1 MNNLK
6 KIQNTFQNYLFQQ
19 NSSKEAVISC
29 EEILNNDLH
38 SLIISTNK
46 ISAEERLAVYSYAY
60 QAHLIDALSE
70 HYPMLK
76 LYLGDEQFEAL
87 SLSYIKKHPSTYR
100 SIRWFGDQL
109 SSFLAENTF
118 YRTFP
123 YLSELAQFE
132 WTQSL
137 VFDALNSQI
146 LTLEEISTVPL
157 EQWATMQFTSHP
169 SVYRLNLS
177 WNIVEIW
184 QALKE
189 NQTPPEPTSQ
199 STLLVLWRN
208 NFINQYCVL
217 TDDEA
222 WAMDAMLNCASF
234 SEICEGL
241 CQWHDVETTALH
253 AASLLK
259 GWILS
264 GLIAELSFPKFS
276 IYI

>member
-19 NSSKEAVISC
+19 NSNAPAVIPS
-29 EEILNNDLH
+29 EDILNNDLH
-38 SLIISTNK
+38 SLILSTDK
-46 ISAEERLAVYSYAY
+46 ISAEERLAIYSHAY
-60 QAHLIDALSE
+60 RAHLIDALSE
-70 HYPMLK
+70 HFSMLK
-76 LYLGDEQFEAL
+76 SYLGDEQFEAL
-87 SLSYIKKHPSTYR
+87 SLTYIKQHPSTYR

-109 SSFLAENTF
+109 SFFLAENTA
-118 YRTFP
+118 YRNFS

-137 VFDALNSQI
+137 VFDALDSRI
-146 LTLEEISTVPL
+146 LTLEAISKVPP

-169 SVYRLNLS
+169 SIHRLNLS

-189 NQTPPEPTSQ
+189 NQTPPEPTSK

-217 TDDEA
+217 TEDEA
-222 WAMDAMLNCASF
+222 WAMDAMLNRASF

-241 CQWHDVETTALH
+241 CQWHDVETTSLH

-264 GLIAELSFPKFS
+264 GLIMELSFS
-276 IYI
+276 E